1 MEVKPYKLIDI
12 FENYDYLRKPL
23 SSMERESFQGD
34 YPYYGAQGV
43 IDHVQDYICDGEYML
58 IAEDGENLMSRNQP
72 IAVIVDGKFW
82 VNNHAHI
89 VKTNN
94 LASMKYIC
102 YLLNSS
108 DITGFITGS
117 AQPKLSQAN
126 LNKIKMLLP
135 SIEYQEQ
142 VASILSAYDNLIEVN
157 NKRIKVLEQ
166 MAENLYKEWF
176 VRFRFPGHESAGFID
191 SKLGKIPA
199 SFSIIRMQDA
209 FDYYIGGGWGNDDP
223 DEDFSVEA
231 YVIRGTDFPRVS
243 KGDVSSCPLRYHKR
257 SNYIARKLST
267 DDLILEV
274 SGGTAEQ
281 PVGRTLLVNDSVLSR
296 LGDKVISASF
306 CKLIRLRKSVI
317 SPLYFYYWMQFLYDT
332 RIIDRFQLQ
341 STGIINFQFE
351 YFLRKGEILLPTK
364 TIMDDFD
371 AQVRRIHGEI
381 AILAEQNE
389 KLIQQRDL
397 LLPRLMS
404 GKLEV

>member
-142 VASILSAYDNLIEVN
+142 VASILSAYDNFIEVN

-176 VRFRFPGHESAGFID
+176 VRFRFPGHESVPFENGLP
-191 SKLGKIPA
+191 K
-199 SFSIIRMQDA
+199 
-209 FDYYIGGGWGNDDP
+209 GWT
-223 DEDFSVEA
+223 
-231 YVIRGTDFPRVS
+231 I
-243 KGDVSSCPLRYHKR
+243 
-257 SNYIARKLST
+257 
-267 DDLILEV
+267 
-274 SGGTAEQ
+274 
-281 PVGRTLLVNDSVLSR
+281 
-296 LGDKVISASF
+296 
-306 CKLIRLRKSVI
+306 KSVKETFDIFDSLRVPLSSLERDNMIKIYPYYGAAELLDYVEDYLFDGIYLLLGEDGSVITPEGKPMLQYVWGKFWVNNHAHILQGKEPFSTEYIHLMFKCMDVTGVVTGSAQPKISQARLFKKNAIIPENRIIERFNSTI
-317 SPLYFYYWMQFLYDT
+317 SPMY
-332 RIIDRFQLQ
+332 
-341 STGIINFQFE
+341 E
-351 YFLRKGEILLPTK
+351 ELRMLKN
-364 TIMDDFD
+364 
-371 AQVRRIHGEI
+371 
-381 AILAEQNE
+381 QN
-389 KLIQQRDL
+389 KNLVKQRDL